1 MLRASPPPP
10 ARWRAKEP
18 SWWGPTNWRD
28 AWRDSHAETAEKTR
42 LYSGVRKWT
51 SVLLGKPKTSIWW
64 HDGTLPK
71 AQARENGKTERLACP
86 NRPKATQQGMDHPRC
101 IMRWPAA
108 CTAYAFGIG
117 DRASGGWENAWGLPI
132 DAVEHGCRVHA
143 YDPTVKL
150 RSRHVNRAQ
159 KVWPHG
165 NVSFHY
171 AGLGNGVHVNSSKNS
186 YGKIDVTT
194 LATFAELVRTN
205 PASEHVPGVLQ
216 IGELASNMH
225 ALVPVPCLLPP
236 SLGVPSQIAKG
247 ANGAPLS
254 R

>member
-1 MLRASPPPP
+1 
-10 ARWRAKEP
+10 
-18 SWWGPTNWRD
+18 
-28 AWRDSHAETAEKTR
+28 
-42 LYSGVRKWT
+42 
-51 SVLLGKPKTSIWW
+51 
-64 HDGTLPK
+64 
-71 AQARENGKTERLACP
+71 
-86 NRPKATQQGMDHPRC
+86 
-101 IMRWPAA
+101 
-108 CTAYAFGIG
+108 
-117 DRASGGWENAWGLPI
+117 
-132 DAVEHGCRVHA
+132 
-143 YDPTVKL
+143 
-150 RSRHVNRAQ
+150 
-159 KVWPHG
+159 VWPHG